1 MRLEDHTHT
10 RRTRAGRRAPGTRR
24 GRALTG
30 LAGFASVVALG
41 GSVGVGAASAV
52 TYEGSPVAGGWGAL
66 ANYLGRYHLS
76 GTVSGAPQAAASPS
90 SAGIFSIA
98 LSAAE
103 RLPTATKVSG
113 QLSVFIRKVKTG
125 EPLAPS
131 GVLSVF
137 DSSGSNVLYLTDLAV
152 HHQLRTADLLGG
164 SFLGVPT
171 GHFTGHASGTTMT
184 IHLRARGIGTVTGR
198 LTRFSSDPAP

>member
-1 MRLEDHTHT
+1 MA
-10 RRTRAGRRAPGTRR
+10 RRT
-24 GRALTG
+24 LNG
-30 LAGFASVVALG
+30 LAGFACVIALG
-41 GSVGVGAASAV
+41 GSVGVAAAMAT
-52 TYEGSPVAGGWGAL
+52 TYEGSPVAGGWGPL
-66 ANYLGRYHLS
+66 AGYLGRYHLS
-76 GTVSGAPQAAASPS
+76 GTVTGAPQVATSPS
-90 SAGIFSIA
+90 SAGIFSVA

-103 RLPTATKVSG
+103 RIPTATTVNG

-152 HHQLRTADLLGG
+152 HHRIRTADVLGG

-171 GHFTGHASGTTMT
+171 GHFTAHASGTTMT
-184 IHLRARGIGTVTGR
+184 IHVRARGIGAVTGR

>member
-1 MRLEDHTHT
+1 VW
-10 RRTRAGRRAPGTRR
+10 AP
-24 GRALTG
+24 
-30 LAGFASVVALG
+30 S
-41 GSVGVGAASAV
+41 S
-52 TYEGSPVAGGWGAL
+52 GSPVAGGWGPL
-66 ANYLGRYHLS
+66 SSYLGRYRLS
-76 GTVSGAPQAAASPS
+76 GTVSGSPEVAPSPS
-90 SAGIFSIA
+90 SAGIFSTA

-103 RLPTATKVSG
+103 HLTVSTSVRG

-137 DSSGSNVLYLTDLAV
+137 DSNGSNVLYLTDLAV
-152 HHQLRTADLLGG
+152 HHRIRTADVLGG

-171 GHFTGHASGTTMT
+171 GHFTAHASGRTMT
-184 IHLRARGIGTVTGR
+184 IHLQARGIGTVTGR